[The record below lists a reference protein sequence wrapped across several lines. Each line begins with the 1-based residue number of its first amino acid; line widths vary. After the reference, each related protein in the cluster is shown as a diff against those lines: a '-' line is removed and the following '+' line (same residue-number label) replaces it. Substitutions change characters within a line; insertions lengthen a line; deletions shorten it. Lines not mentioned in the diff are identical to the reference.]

1 MKDLLW
7 AIPLFPLTGFL
18 VNGLLY
24 LLEHRTKVEPS
35 PRGPHGEQTGAEA
48 QRSQGHQRA
57 ELHAGTHP
65 RFQTLHTAVGTGM
78 VALSCLFAF
87 GAIFDVGLRR
97 LSEGASPRGPLLRGI
112 PARVQL

>member
-7 AIPLFPLTGFL
+7 SIPLFPLTGFL
-18 VNGLLY
+18 VNGLVY

-35 PRGPHGEQTGAEA
+35 PRGPHGEPTAAE
-48 QRSQGHQRA
+48 SQKDPGHPHA
-57 ELHAGTHP
+57 ELLGGTHP